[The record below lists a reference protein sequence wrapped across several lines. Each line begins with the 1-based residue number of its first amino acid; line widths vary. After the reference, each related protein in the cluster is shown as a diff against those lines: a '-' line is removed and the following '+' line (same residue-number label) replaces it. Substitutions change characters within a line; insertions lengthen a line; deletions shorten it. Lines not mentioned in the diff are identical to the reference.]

1 MCIINIVDMDVF
13 DEKIT
18 ICKNSRFKCFIRFFP
33 TFNIFFYFSTK
44 THTAKQLYYAQVNGR
59 NDFFLQFRRT
69 AKMNVTLHFFLLYA
83 IFWCT
88 YSLNCPKQPYKMLRR
103 RKRQMCTSNN
113 PLVVF
118 SYNVNFSSFLQ
129 KKKSAIN
136 WHAGRKHVFA

>member
-1 MCIINIVDMDVF
+1 MDVF

-33 TFNIFFYFSTK
+33 TFNIFFLFFNKNAHCKTIVLCSGKWTK
-44 THTAKQLYYAQVNGR
+44 LL
-59 NDFFLQFRRT
+59 FLQFRRT

-88 YSLNCPKQPYKMLRR
+88 YSLNCPKQPYKMPRR

-118 SYNVNFSSFLQ
+118 SYNVNFSSFFP
-129 KKKSAIN
+129 KN